1 MKRGRSSPPA
11 PSEELHKA
19 IMPSENNQPRV
30 SLGRQQHSS
39 EAIQST
45 TAKAAQRLAEIPF
58 WAVPL
63 PLPPEYDFQADVEA
77 DRRLAAV
84 MCAVARVAKDR
95 GETFASQVEI
105 WKGVIK

>member
-1 MKRGRSSPPA
+1 
-11 PSEELHKA
+11 
-19 IMPSENNQPRV
+19 MPSEYNQPRF

-39 EAIQST
+39 AAIQST

-63 PLPPEYDFQADVEA
+63 PLPPEYDFLADTEA
-77 DRRLAAV
+77 DMRLAAV
-84 MCAVARVAKDR
+84 MCAVARIAKER

-105 WKGVIK
+105 WKGVIE

>member
-1 MKRGRSSPPA
+1 MTH
-11 PSEELHKA
+11 E
-19 IMPSENNQPRV
+19 I
-30 SLGRQQHSS
+30 SLSTAGLIESADKSLRLCRQ
-39 EAIQST
+39 
-45 TAKAAQRLAEIPF
+45 KAEIPF

-63 PLPPEYDFQADVEA
+63 PLPPEYDFLADVEA

-84 MCAVARVAKDR
+84 MCATARIAKQR